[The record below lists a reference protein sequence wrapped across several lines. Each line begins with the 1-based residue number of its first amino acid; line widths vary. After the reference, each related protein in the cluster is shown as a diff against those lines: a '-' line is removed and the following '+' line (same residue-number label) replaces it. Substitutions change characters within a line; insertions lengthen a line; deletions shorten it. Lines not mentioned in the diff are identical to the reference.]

1 MNKTPNLALVYD
13 FETSGLPLFSEPSE
27 HPDQPHVVQVG
38 AQLVNM
44 DTRIVVQSLDV
55 IVRPVGWT
63 IPDEVAQVHGI
74 TTEMAMDL
82 GVPEEA
88 AIEMLLELWKPE
100 MPRLRI
106 GHNEQFDARI
116 MRIALKRFF
125 GDELADKW
133 KAGAAMCTQRL
144 ATPIMKLPPT
154 EKMKAAGRNGHKSAN
169 LREAYEFFTGK
180 PLTGAH
186 NAMVDVDGCKA
197 VFFAIQDRGLHQAKA
212 AA

>member
-13 FETSGLPLFSEPSE
+13 FETSGLPLFSEPSD
-27 HPDQPHVVQVG
+27 HPNQPHVVQVG

-88 AIEMLLELWKPE
+88 AVEMLLELWKPE
-100 MPRLRI
+100 MPRMRI
-106 GHNEQFDARI
+106 GHNTSFDTRI

-125 GDELADKW
+125 GDETADQW
-133 KAGAAMCTQRL
+133 TGGATLCTQRL
-144 ATPIMKLPPT
+144 ATPIMKLPLT
-154 EKMKAAGRNGHKSAN
+154 EKQQAAGRRNGYKAPN

-197 VFFAIQDRGLHQAKA
+197 VFFAIEDGQHQAKA

>member
-13 FETSGLPLFSEPSE
+13 FETSGLPLFSEPSD
-27 HPDQPHVVQVG
+27 HPNQPHVVQVG

-74 TTEMAMDL
+74 TTEMAHDL
-82 GVPEEA
+82 GVPEGLA
-88 AIEMLLELWKPE
+88 VEMLLELWKPE
-100 MPRLRI
+100 APRLRI

-116 MRIALKRFF
+116 MRIGLFRHLDVAM
-125 GDELADKW
+125 ADAW
-133 KAGAAMCTQRL
+133 KAGVSQCTQRL

-154 EKMKAAGRNGHKSAN
+154 DKMKAAGRNGHKQAN

-186 NAMVDVDGCKA
+186 NAMVDVDGCKT
-197 VFFAIQDRGLHQAKA
+197 VFFAIQDGLHQAKA